1 MVAVCVI
8 WGLSPLYFR
17 ALSHVPTL
25 EVLCHRAVW
34 SFVLFFGILGLQGRL
49 GLVRAALTRPGER
62 LAIAAASLA
71 ISGNWYLFILATAVD
86 RVTESSLGYYI
97 FPLVSV
103 ALGRVV
109 LGERLS
115 AGQWAAVALAAA
127 AVGLIGWGLGSMPL
141 IALGLAVAMSFYGLM
156 KRFVAAGPMVSV
168 SAEIAWVAPLA
179 LAWLIWRGGAD
190 HDAATWALLIGSG
203 PLTAIPLMIFA
214 YAAKRIT
221 MGTQGFVMYLNP
233 TLQAVVAVAVLSE
246 PFTGWHVVAFP
257 LIWLALAI
265 YSAEA
270 VRAERRARRSAT
282 SAAGPATTVM

>member
-1 MVAVCVI
+1 MVAVCAI
-8 WGLSPLYFR
+8 WGLSPLYYR
-17 ALSHVPTL
+17 ALAHVPPL

-34 SFVLFFGILGLQGRL
+34 SLVLFLGILGLQGRL
-49 GLVRAALTRPGER
+49 GALGAALTRPGER

-71 ISGNWYLFILATAVD
+71 ISGNWYLFILATAID

-103 ALGRVV
+103 ALGRIV

-115 AGQWAAVALAAA
+115 RGQWVAVALAAA
-127 AVGLIGWGLGSMPL
+127 AVGLLGWGLGAMPF
-141 IALGLAVAMSFYGLM
+141 IALGLAMSMSIYGLM
-156 KRFVAAGPMVSV
+156 KRFVEAGPMVSV
-168 SAEIAWVAPLA
+168 SAEVAWVAPAA

-190 HDAATWALLIGSG
+190 HDAATWALLLGSG

-221 MGTQGFVMYLNP
+221 MGTQAFLMYFNP
-233 TLQAVVAVAVLSE
+233 TLQAIVAVAVLSE
-246 PFTGWHVVAFP
+246 PFTVWHMAAFP
-257 LIWLALAI
+257 LIWLALAL

-282 SAAGPATTVM
+282 SASGPATTVM